1 MYNLPIEI
9 QRNIYELD
17 PTFRQEFEKTLNII
31 PHLKNHRLEDYYTND
46 EKDYA
51 HNTATFQ
58 IEWNVD
64 TGGSEDDGINHYWSV
79 YTSIFSDHRDYFD
92 ETDMH
97 NIKVREKDN
106 SFMDYL
112 RSLKVIYNGEVVVMD
127 YNDDY

>member
-17 PTFRQEFEKTLNII
+17 PTYHEIFQKVLEQIENMEKPYNC
-31 PHLKNHRLEDYYTND
+31 HYYTND
-46 EKDYA
+46 EKDYC

-79 YTSIFSDHRDYFD
+79 YTSIFSDDRNYFN
-92 ETDMH
+92 ETDLH
-97 NIKVREKDN
+97 NITIN
-106 SFMDYL
+106 PSQ
-112 RSLKVIYNGEVVVMD
+112 
-127 YNDDY
+127 